1 MASRIT
7 ASTTL
12 VFSYQNVTVTC
23 LLKQTDLA
31 IRPRKPADH
40 VSLSSIF
47 NCQKTDEQV
56 STKRPNVGNPRDQ
69 PLNPVPISM
78 RQLLSDFFKTKVIV
92 ASSAAALVS
101 ERGYRG
107 HYAVPSMA
115 KNTKQ
120 QEIFIA
126 PSWRPF

>member
-1 MASRIT
+1 VTDHYVLNRRELTRMASRIT

-23 LLKQTDLA
+23 LLEQTDLA

-56 STKRPNVGNPRDQ
+56 SLKDPT
-69 PLNPVPISM
+69 
-78 RQLLSDFFKTKVIV
+78 
-92 ASSAAALVS
+92 S
-101 ERGYRG
+101 ETPETNR
-107 HYAVPSMA
+107 
-115 KNTKQ
+115 
-120 QEIFIA
+120 
-126 PSWRPF
+126 